1 MGNFLER
8 VRLKRQYIV
17 EVDVMV
23 NDDRIGTV
31 EVPVMA
37 LSAHY
42 AAKNAL
48 DIVLKSAT
56 AKVVGTKK
64 MRRN

>member
-1 MGNFLER
+1 MGNFLEKM
-8 VRLKRQYIV
+8 RLKRKYIV

-31 EVPVMA
+31 EVPVVA

-48 DIVLKSAT
+48 GIVLKSAT

-64 MRRN
+64 IRGN